1 MTRTEYEKLKSSGM
15 MWEFHPEFTG
25 VYEEDIPQRSNPM
38 SDQDRVEF
46 EAWANSRCPVH
57 MQRANQL
64 RSLLEES
71 WLAARKGTIPTA
83 DVMAL
88 CEAVEKL
95 PELVEDE
102 IRNFTMSHCN
112 ADGDHLRM
120 FDLMPDGHEEETIDD
135 IVDQVCGAVVDAIR
149 AARPRGLWKWAG
161 AQTW

>member
-1 MTRTEYEKLKSSGM
+1 MTRTEYEKLKASGM

-38 SDQDRVEF
+38 SDQDRAEF
-46 EAWANSRCPVH
+46 EAWANSRCLVH

-71 WLAARKGTIPTA
+71 WLAARIAELTA
-83 DVMAL
+83 AHREL
-88 CEAVEKL
+88 IEAVEKL

-149 AARPRGLWKWAG
+149 AARQKKDL
-161 AQTW
+161 

>member
-1 MTRTEYEKLKSSGM
+1 MSRKYRKREAQIEAGRRSVRM
-15 MWEFHPEFTG
+15 NERHIPPP
-25 VYEEDIPQRSNPM
+25 DI
-38 SDQDRVEF
+38 V
-46 EAWANSRCPVH
+46 A
-57 MQRANQL
+57 
-64 RSLLEES
+64 SLNARIAELT
-71 WLAARKGTIPTA
+71 AAHRELI
-83 DVMAL
+83 
-88 CEAVEKL
+88 EAVEKL